1 MWFCYV
7 RGSFVPEPL
16 QSLNTGVFFSE
27 HSLET
32 PRALRSSHQVR
43 VWEGG
48 QSLGALR
55 GEPDPV
61 LWCPSSWGPRALEE
75 ARDAVRPSP
84 ALPFVGPCVGEDRRG
99 SIGDRASNTHKH
111 STTVLTRS
119 MFATEK
125 PRPLAKID
133 ASFQT

>member
-1 MWFCYV
+1 MVCHKAEALRSHRNLAFLMWFCYV

-27 HSLET
+27 HSLEN

-75 ARDAVRPSP
+75 GWDAVRPSP
-84 ALPFVGPCVGEDRRG
+84 SLPCPLWGLVLVRTDEE
-99 SIGDRASNTHKH
+99 ASETEPATHINT
-111 STTVLTRS
+111 
-119 MFATEK
+119 A
-125 PRPLAKID
+125 PLC
-133 ASFQT
+133 